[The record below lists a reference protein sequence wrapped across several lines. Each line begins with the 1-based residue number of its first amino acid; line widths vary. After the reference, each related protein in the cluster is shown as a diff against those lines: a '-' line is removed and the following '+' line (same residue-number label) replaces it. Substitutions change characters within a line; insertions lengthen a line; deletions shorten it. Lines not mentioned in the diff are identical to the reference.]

1 MGNSRTWRRRLKASQ
16 PTAQEKRMQKR
27 YRKAMG
33 TNAKIRLSKPAP
45 LTGPGAGGDSAPGNK
60 RKGDLK

>member
-33 TNAKIRLSKPAP
+33 TNAKIRLKNPEDDTA
-45 LTGPGAGGDSAPGNK
+45 
-60 RKGDLK
+60 